1 MREYTLRF
9 WLPDGDLYSFS
20 EQFAEEPALTRKYIH
35 RMEVLGDGTVTMLNE
50 CTGPPERVETALGGA
65 DHVLDVIATGDEST
79 FFYVH
84 FEPEPVTRKMMEG
97 RRKTSLTLNMPLEL
111 RQDGSIVGRYIGDQ
125 SEIEGAFDTVP
136 DPVEVELLRMQSDV
150 SGNVNAT
157 AALTARQREVLR
169 VAIEVGYYND
179 PRGATQADIADELDV
194 TTATVGEHLRKIEA
208 EILGTLTL

>member
-50 CTGPPERVETALGGA
+50 CTGPPERVEAALGGA

-136 DPVEVELLRMQSDV
+136 DAVEVELLRMQSDV

-169 VAIEVGYYND
+169 VAIEVGYYDD
-179 PRGATQADIADELDV
+179 PRGATQADIADKLDV